1 MWVYNVLLY
10 TESYTFLELY
20 KIYVS
25 AANGMQF

>member
-25 AANGMQF
+25 VANGMQF